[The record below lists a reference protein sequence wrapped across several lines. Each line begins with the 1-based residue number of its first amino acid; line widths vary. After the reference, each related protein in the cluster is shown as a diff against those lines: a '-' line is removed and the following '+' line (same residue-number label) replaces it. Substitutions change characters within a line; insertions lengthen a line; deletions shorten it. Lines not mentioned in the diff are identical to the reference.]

1 MSTRRTVIA
10 AALLVPAAW
19 AVAQTDE
26 PATKAKPVRKTK
38 PKYYFNIKEVNVGKN
53 GDAKLVE
60 MAREMLTN
68 ELESRPEFTSD
79 LGGPGDDAGIIAELK
94 QRGLRGFKV
103 SLRVDKLTKELKE
116 PKPGGRL
123 KQLSVDL
130 KLSVFGTTFPGE
142 KLAFSGEGS
151 ATVEAEIV
159 ERRLEEETPPLVQ
172 DVMAQALKQ
181 AVDQAVM
188 KLSLPQAAPMN
199 ESKRKR
205 RKT

>member
-1 MSTRRTVIA
+1 MPTRRTVIA
-10 AALLVPAAW
+10 AALLVPAAQ

-26 PATKAKPVRKTK
+26 PKKPARAKTK
-38 PKYYFNIKEVNVGKN
+38 PKYYFNIKEINVGKN

-60 MAREMLTN
+60 TARELLTK

-79 LGGPGDDAGIIAELK
+79 LGGAADDAAVIAELK

-123 KQLSVDL
+123 KQLAVDL

-151 ATVEAEIV
+151 AIVEAEIV

-199 ESKRKR
+199 ETKRKR
-205 RKT
+205 KKT